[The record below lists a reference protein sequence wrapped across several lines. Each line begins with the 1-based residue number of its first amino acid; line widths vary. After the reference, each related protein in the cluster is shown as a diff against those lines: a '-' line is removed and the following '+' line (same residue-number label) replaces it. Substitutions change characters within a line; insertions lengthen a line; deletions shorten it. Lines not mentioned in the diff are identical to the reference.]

1 MGTLCVQS
9 FQHPF
14 MVRERPESSENQ
26 YFLMNI
32 SFVTDPNYGGPASLL
47 HLQTG
52 DLLREKPIVSR
63 TVIEG
68 ALSSLRVPCR
78 YHHSVVEKI
87 LSDAKASAKAK
98 GLNLWVKVY
107 MDIYGLGHSD
117 MEEEGTYSDTEDD
130 MDSDTEEDDMDS
142 NMEEEEE
149 SVFCSVCNEEIVVG
163 SEETRIPCTHMYHRD
178 CIVRWLQS
186 SYCLPCRYG
195 ISQQLMK
202 PE

>member
-1 MGTLCVQS
+1 MMGTLCVQS
-9 FQHPF
+9 FRHPF
-14 MVRERPESSENQ
+14 MVRERPESSDNQ

-32 SFVTDPNYGGPASLL
+32 SLVTDPNYGGPASLL

-52 DLLREKPIVSR
+52 DLLREEPIVSR
-63 TVIEG
+63 SIIEDT
-68 ALSSLRVPCR
+68 LSTLRVPSR
-78 YHHSVVEKI
+78 YHYSIVEKI
-87 LSDAKASAKAK
+87 LSDAKASAIAK
-98 GLNLWVKVY
+98 VLNLWVKVY
-107 MDIYGLGHSD
+107 MDIYDLGHSD
-117 MEEEGTYSDTEDD
+117 MKEEEGTYSDTEDD
-130 MDSDTEEDDMDS
+130 MDSNT
-142 NMEEEEE
+142 EEEEE